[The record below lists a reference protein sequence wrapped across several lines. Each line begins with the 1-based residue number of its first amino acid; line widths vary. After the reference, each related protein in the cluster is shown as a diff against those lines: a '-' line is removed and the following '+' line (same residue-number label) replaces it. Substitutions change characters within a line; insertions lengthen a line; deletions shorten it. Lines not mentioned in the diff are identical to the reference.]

1 MRPFEGFL
9 QAPGSVRGLGQ
20 EGYTDREADP
30 DNGYINLVYVFTQD
44 GLVVETI
51 AVVGT
56 VGASDSE
63 GTLRTAEFSMA
74 VHL

>member
-1 MRPFEGFL
+1 MD
-9 QAPGSVRGLGQ
+9 A
-20 EGYTDREADP
+20 EADP

-56 VGASDSE
+56 SGASDSE
-63 GTLRTAEFSMA
+63 ATLLTAEFSMA
-74 VHL
+74 AHL